1 MQGGVVQERILLPLG
16 NGQVA
21 EGDIEGILAA
31 TETALRGGAVHILVV
46 SDSQAGLNAVL
57 STAPR
62 AGQHRAIRYD
72 KIVRAVGR

>member
-1 MQGGVVQERILLPLG
+1 MQGGVIQERILLPLG

-46 SDSQAGLNAVL
+46 
-57 STAPR
+57 
-62 AGQHRAIRYD
+62 
-72 KIVRAVGR
+72 